1 MALTTLDDLDVQGKR
16 VLMRVDFN
24 VPIQNDAVTDDTRIR
39 AALPS
44 IQALLD
50 KGATLILMSH
60 LGRPKEGP
68 EDKYRMAPVASH
80 LARLLEREVRYEK
93 TPGPA
98 SEAQQAFVAHA
109 PEGSVTL
116 LENTRFDKRETKNDP
131 EMARI
136 LAGYADMYVNDAFG
150 AAHRAHAST
159 EGVARLLPSAAGYLL
174 QKELEVLGRLLDNP
188 EKPFKVI
195 IGGAKVSDKIG
206 VIENL
211 LTIAD
216 EILIGGAMAYT
227 FFKAQGGKVGK
238 SLVEED
244 KLELA
249 RDLLEKAQE
258 KGVTIYLPYD
268 SVCAAEIKEGVE
280 TSIQPSDAI
289 PDDLMGLDIGPD
301 AQEIY
306 KRILFGEP
314 ISDSDVPT
322 PSQPGGRFGG
332 GPART
337 VFWNGPMG
345 VFETLPFDRGTVAIA
360 KALADPKLE
369 KAFTV
374 VGGGDSVAAV
384 NAAGLADKID
394 HISTGGGAS
403 LELLEG
409 LELPGVKALQ

>member
-1 MALTTLDDLDVQGKR
+1 MPLKTLDDLDVQGKR

-24 VPIQNDAVTDDTRIR
+24 VPIKDGAVTDDTRIR

-44 IQALLD
+44 IEALL
-50 KGATLILMSH
+50 KRGATLILMSH

-68 EDKYRMAPVASH
+68 EDKYRMAPVARH
-80 LARLLEREVRYEK
+80 LATLLGREVRYEK

-98 SEAQQAFVAHA
+98 SEAQQAFVASA

-116 LENTRFDKRETKNDP
+116 LENTRFDKRETKNDL
-131 EMARI
+131 EMARV
-136 LAGYADMYVNDAFG
+136 LAGYADLYVNDAFG

-159 EGVARLLPSAAGYLL
+159 EGVAHLLPSAAGYLL
-174 QKELEVLGRLLDNP
+174 QRELEVLSKLLDNP

-249 RDLLEKAQE
+249 NELLKRAEKQ
-258 KGVTIYLPYD
+258 GVTIHLPQD
-268 SVCAAEIKEGVE
+268 SVCAAEIKEGAE
-280 TSIQPSDAI
+280 TSVHPSNAI
-289 PDDLMGLDIGPD
+289 PDDLMGLDAGPEAIAAYRTALKD
-301 AQEIY
+301 A
-306 KRILFGEP
+306 K
-314 ISDSDVPT
+314 
-322 PSQPGGRFGG
+322 
-332 GPART
+332 T
-337 VFWNGPMG
+337 VLWNGPLG
-345 VFETLPFDRGTVAIA
+345 VFEVPPFDQGTLAIA
-360 KALADPKLE
+360 KTLAELDG
-369 KAFTV
+369 FTV

-384 NAAGLADKID
+384 TAAGLAERID

-409 LELPGVKALQ
+409 LELPGVKALK

>member
-1 MALTTLDDLDVQGKR
+1 MPLKTLDDLDVQGKR

-24 VPIQNDAVTDDTRIR
+24 VPIKNDAVTDDTRIR
-39 AALPS
+39 AALSS
-44 IQALLD
+44 IQTLLD

-80 LARLLEREVRYEK
+80 LAKLLGREVRYEK

-98 SEAQQAFVAHA
+98 SEAQQTFVANA

-116 LENTRFDKRETKNDP
+116 LENTRFDKRETRNDP

-174 QKELEVLGRLLDNP
+174 QKELEVLGKLLDNP

-211 LTIAD
+211 LSIAD

-249 RDLLEKAQE
+249 RDLLKKAQD
-258 KGVTIYLPYD
+258 KGVTIHLPQD

-280 TSIQPSDAI
+280 TSVHPSNAI
-289 PDDLMGLDIGPD
+289 PDDLMGLDAGPKAITAYQNALKD
-301 AQEIY
+301 A
-306 KRILFGEP
+306 K
-314 ISDSDVPT
+314 
-322 PSQPGGRFGG
+322 
-332 GPART
+332 T
-337 VFWNGPMG
+337 VLWNGPLG
-345 VFETLPFDRGTVAIA
+345 VFEIPPFDKGTVAIA
-360 KALADPKLE
+360 ETLAELDG
-369 KAFTV
+369 FTV

-384 NAAGLADKID
+384 NAAGLEDKID

>member
-24 VPIQNDAVTDDTRIR
+24 VPIKNDAVTDDTRIQ

-44 IQALLD
+44 IQTLLD

-80 LARLLEREVRYEK
+80 LAKLLGREVRYEK

-98 SEAQQAFVAHA
+98 SETQQAFVAHA

-174 QKELEVLGRLLDNP
+174 QKELEVLGKLLDNP

-211 LTIAD
+211 LNIAD

-227 FFKAQGGKVGK
+227 FFKAQDGKVGK

-249 RDLLEKAQE
+249 RDLLKKAQD
-258 KGVTIYLPYD
+258 KGVAIHLPQD

-280 TSIQPSDAI
+280 TSVHPSNAI
-289 PDDLMGLDIGPD
+289 PNDLMGLDAGPEAIKAYQKALAD
-301 AQEIY
+301 A
-306 KRILFGEP
+306 K
-314 ISDSDVPT
+314 
-322 PSQPGGRFGG
+322 
-332 GPART
+332 T
-337 VFWNGPMG
+337 VLWNGPLG
-345 VFETLPFDRGTVAIA
+345 VFEVPPFNEGTVAIA
-360 KALADPKLE
+360 KTLAELDG
-369 KAFTV
+369 FTV

-384 NAAGLADKID
+384 NAAGLDDKID